1 MSLLTSMV
9 KLIPAAS
16 YHAVGMVLQAPLDP
30 QKLSRPQL
38 AKLLGMELQELA
50 DCEWQKVHEGTTTRW
65 RLVLPAQQTTL
76 FAKTNPPDFST
87 RFFGAMFQLGL
98 NELGFYRDIQPHL
111 SILTPSGHGLTG
123 NRYRYLIMIDD
134 LGDKA
139 EFTDL
144 KSRCDL
150 ERAQSVVDTLAELHA
165 SCWQDPRF
173 EKQWQW
179 VNRQQYRRNHAFLN
193 MLRDQSSVTAIKRY
207 REFLPDV
214 TPALAKAL
222 NQAYPRLEQLW
233 GEEPRT
239 LIHGDAH
246 IGNMFFLPDGK
257 TGLLDWQVLGYE
269 QGMRDITYFIINSL
283 PTEVRLQHQ
292 DELIERYVKN
302 LNDAGI
308 DFSIDTA
315 RKQYL
320 QHASYVWISAA
331 VTAASNTMQEKK
343 IAAAGLIRASKAMED
358 LNVLSVLEA
367 L

>member
-1 MSLLTSMV
+1 MSLLTSIV
-9 KLIPAAS
+9 KVIPAAT
-16 YHAVGMVLQAPLDP
+16 YHAVGMALQSPLKP
-30 QKLSRPQL
+30 QTLSRQKL
-38 AKLLGMELQELA
+38 ADLLGVDQQQLI
-50 DCEWQKVHEGTTTRW
+50 DCKWQKVHEGTTSRW
-65 RLVLPAQQTTL
+65 RLVIPAQQTTL

-98 NELGFYRDIQPHL
+98 NELSFYRDIQPHL
-111 SILTPSGHGLTG
+111 SILTPTGKGLTG
-123 NRYRYLIMIDD
+123 NRFRYLIMIDD
-134 LGDKA
+134 LGDTA

-150 ERAQSVVDTLAELHA
+150 ERAQSVIDTLSELHA

-173 EKQWQW
+173 ENEWQW
-179 VNRQQYRRNHAFLN
+179 VNRQQYRRNHTFLN
-193 MLRDQSSVTAIKRY
+193 MLRDQSTVTAIKRY
-207 REFLPDV
+207 REFLPEV

-233 GEEPRT
+233 GEAPRT

-269 QGMRDITYFIINSL
+269 QGMRDITYFMINSL
-283 PTEVRLQHQ
+283 PTEVRLQNQ
-292 DELIERYVKN
+292 YELIERYVKN
-302 LNDAGI
+302 LNNAGI

-315 RKQYL
+315 RQQYL

-358 LNVLSVLEA
+358 LDVLSVLQG